1 MNLNLTGRTVLVT
14 GGSKGIGL
22 ACADAFASEGCRVA
36 ICSRSEE
43 NLAAASRSLAERGP
57 GVALAVQAD
66 LALRDAARA
75 LVARVEEK
83 LGPIDILVNS
93 AGVAKRTNPDQLDEA
108 AWHAAMDAKYFA
120 TMHAIQA
127 LLPGMAAR
135 RRGAIVNVIGQG
147 GKVASPS
154 HLPGGSANAALMLAT
169 AGLASAY
176 GPSGI
181 RVNAV
186 NPGLTLTDRATAA
199 FRVEGQRLGISEDQA
214 RALGAERIP
223 LRRYASPDEIAD
235 VVVFLASDR
244 ASYVTGA
251 ILSMDGGAAGSV
263 V

>member
-1 MNLNLTGRTVLVT
+1 MDLQLTGRTVLVT

-22 ACADAFASEGCRVA
+22 ACAQAFADEGCRVA

-43 NLAAASRSLAERGP
+43 NLAAARR
-57 GVALAVQAD
+57 ALAGRGHEVLACPAD
-66 LALRDAARA
+66 LTRPEAAQAVVAAVEGQLGPLDVLVCSAGAAR
-75 LVARVEEK
+75 
-83 LGPIDILVNS
+83 
-93 AGVAKRTNPDQLDEA
+93 RTNPDRLDAA
-108 AWHAAMDAKYFA
+108 AWHDAMDAKFFA
-120 TMHAIQA
+120 TIHAVQA
-127 LLPGMAAR
+127 VLPGMTAR

-147 GKVASPS
+147 GKMASPS

-169 AGLASAY
+169 AGLASAH
-176 GPSGI
+176 GPAGI

-186 NPGLTLTDRATAA
+186 NPGLTLTERAEAA
-199 FRVEGQRLGISEDQA
+199 FRAEAERLGITEERA

-223 LRRYASPDEIAD
+223 LGRYARPEEVAQ

-251 ILSMDGGAAGSV
+251 VLSMDGGAAATV